1 MFPKRIPQR
10 SLPGNGLAFQEQPA
24 KVSYT
29 FKGRPRTYYP
39 DFVVVDGSGK
49 AVLLEVKSPFDMFRE
64 LTLAKSLACTQ
75 YAFDRGMGYLIADK
89 EGRTLK
95 DYSYIPYDL
104 ELADQIERL
113 IDKQGTLS
121 FQVVRELFA
130 ASCGRIEFP

>member
-1 MFPKRIPQR
+1 M
-10 SLPGNGLAFQEQPA
+10 
-24 KVSYT
+24 SYT

-89 EGRTLK
+89 EGERSRTTPTFRMT
-95 DYSYIPYDL
+95 SNWPIRSN
-104 ELADQIERL
+104 A
-113 IDKQGTLS
+113 
-121 FQVVRELFA
+121 
-130 ASCGRIEFP
+130 